1 MNKTNTAERD
11 NNGTLKCYLNPT
23 DPKQGAYLYLNN
35 PVGLEKPEDRIFRYY
50 EAWVMLVAPAV
61 TGGIIF
67 LYICVV
73 FIQVQFGKE
82 EVKKPKKAFGELFVH
97 SEFCF
102 DLVSLVQCVCG
113 AIPLLCYCNS
123 DTPNC

>member
-82 EVKKPKKAFGELFVH
+82 EVKKPKKAFGE
-97 SEFCF
+97 
-102 DLVSLVQCVCG
+102 
-113 AIPLLCYCNS
+113 
-123 DTPNC
+123 